1 VCRPSVRFLRSPV
14 ATASEL
20 LAAVNVAIL
29 QLLQDNAMEVEVN
42 GQRYRSQDLDKLRL
56 LRKELKF
63 EAIEE
68 ATTPVGGRRGPIIQ
82 GFR

>member
-1 VCRPSVRFLRSPV
+1 MSLSVRFLRSPV
-14 ATASEL
+14 PTAAEL

-56 LRKELKF
+56 MRKELKL
-63 EAIEE
+63 EVIEE
-68 ATTPVGGRRGPIIQ
+68 ATTPDGTRRGPIIQ